1 MKKFLK
7 RIIDVPNWKKKTKAV
22 VAALILVIIAAA
34 VLCAIKP
41 EEEQMKKQASP
52 EMQKLIE
59 RDENSQR
66 KRVTVTYNS
75 LIVINYCSFSSSGA
89 DVLNEKFVGFAGK
102 IYSADEGAAK
112 VVGQFVNYTY
122 RLLGCGENLLHG
134 AKLTIT
140 LTTISV
146 VIGVILGTFLALG
159 KISKNKILNKLSGA
173 YIFFFRGTPLLIQ
186 LFAIYFALPAIFNF
200 AWTGIFSGTDAVSK
214 GSFLAAAIAFSLNSA
229 AYCAEIVRAAIQSID
244 KGQSEA
250 AKALGMTYGQTM
262 KKIIIPQSI
271 RRMVPPVC
279 NEFVMILKDASLVFA
294 IALMDITT
302 ISNSIMTGE
311 GSYLVFIP
319 ALIIYLIITGIF
331 TYIFGKIEA
340 KFSVYE

>member
-7 RIIDVPNWKKKTKAV
+7 RIIDVPNWKKKTKV
-22 VAALILVIIAAA
+22 IMVILVLIVIASAI
-34 VLCAIKP
+34 LCAMKP
-41 EEEQMKKQASP
+41 EESQMKSQASP
-52 EMQKLIE
+52 EMQKLIQ
-59 RDENSQR
+59 RDENSAR

-75 LIVINYCSFSSSGA
+75 LIVVNYCSFSSSGA
-89 DVLNEKFVGFAGK
+89 QVMNERFVGFAGK
-102 IYSADEGAAK
+102 IYPADQGAAK
-112 VVGQFVNYTY
+112 VVGQLINYTY

-140 LTTISV
+140 LTAISV

-159 KISKNKILNKLSGA
+159 KISKNKVLNKICGA

-186 LFAIYFALPAIFNF
+186 LFAIYFALPAMFNF
-200 AWTGIFSGTDAVSK
+200 AWTGIFSGTEAVSK
-214 GSFLAAAIAFSLNSA
+214 GSFLAAVIAFSLNSA

-244 KGQSEA
+244 KGQNEA
-250 AKALGMTYGQTM
+250 AKALGMSYGQTM

-279 NEFVMILKDASLVFA
+279 NEFVMVLKDASLVFA

-311 GSYLVFIP
+311 GSYIVFLP
-319 ALIIYLIITGIF
+319 ALLIYLVITGIF

-340 KFSVYE
+340 RFSIYE